1 MTSQPPTK
9 LMIVETTTKLVDG
22 EIRSS
27 IAFPWDFCK
36 ARQSLVVGSN
46 EEIAV
51 EDGKLQKEN

>member
-1 MTSQPPTK
+1 
-9 LMIVETTTKLVDG
+9 MIVETTTKMVDG